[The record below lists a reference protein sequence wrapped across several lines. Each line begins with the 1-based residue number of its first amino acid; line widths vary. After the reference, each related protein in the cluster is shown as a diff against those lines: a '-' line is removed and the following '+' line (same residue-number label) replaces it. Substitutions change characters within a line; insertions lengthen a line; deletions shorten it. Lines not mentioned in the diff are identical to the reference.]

1 MSLETTPE
9 ITNNSFRIR
18 PGWNSA
24 VALILGICA
33 FSFAKY
39 WPFWSFLWILAFLF
53 LHRPWF
59 VGFSML
65 AALRLFLLSTDIPP
79 SVDFHAQLQQ
89 GTIEECVRTPRGFRM
104 QLLLDQG
111 NSVLLRSKE
120 AILPGCTGTF
130 AIQWDEILP
139 RTVPGSFDSKRWL
152 EAQGAGASGNLKG
165 FTMQD
170 SRWCIQRYA
179 FLAREWLRQLCLRR
193 MGNQSA
199 GIMVALL
206 VGDKSGL
213 DDDVSQSFR
222 DTGLV
227 HILTVSGF
235 HIVFLSAFLQ
245 MLLALCQ
252 IPRKL
257 LGWITVALLL
267 AFIPVTGSS
276 PAVQRAVLMFF
287 LMHTARVVQRVP
299 LSLHTLGVASSLIL
313 YWDPMALWDIGFQL
327 SCGATA
333 GILMGQKKRPEWM
346 NAPPPFLRSWILEPS
361 WITLC
366 ATVGTFPFLVY
377 HFQSFPPI
385 AFLGN
390 LIVAPLMGFAME
402 AGVLLALA
410 AWIPPCAIGF
420 GQAASLLLELS
431 VRITDFFSH
440 VPGAACS
447 FGPWPIWVCLGLLI
461 TGLGLLRLSGASRW
475 QKGFVILGATAWVLW
490 AIFTAHPLQIHMLD
504 AWQGDCTVLQF
515 PNGKSILIDVGN
527 GSKQGQFGKRQIAPF
542 LRSQGI
548 SSLDAI
554 IITHPDLDHFG
565 GAGTLLENFRVK
577 SIWLPRAARLCE
589 KPEWLTLLRAI
600 SLKKIPIHTVM
611 PGMEFL
617 GLGNYNLRW
626 LWAEQD
632 ALEDDWNAVSASFV
646 LYQRHRSLFF
656 AGGDLAIPQEDV
668 LIRDSIVWRGIPKAV
683 QVLKISH
690 HGSKH
695 STSPLFLESLNPELA
710 LISAGAGNRYGHPHK
725 EVLAHLREKKIPW
738 LNTAHNGSIRLH
750 WEHDSLSVESFRDT
764 TTIFED
770 RSGNEFAR
778 R

>member
-9 ITNNSFRIR
+9 ITNNTFRIR

-24 VALILGICA
+24 TAMILGICVL
-33 FSFAKY
+33 SFAKY
-39 WPFWSFLWILAFLF
+39 WLFWSFLWILAFLF
-53 LHRPWF
+53 LRKPWF
-59 VGFSML
+59 VGFSIL
-65 AALRLFLLSTDIPP
+65 AALRLMLLTTNVAP
-79 SVDFHAQLQQ
+79 SVDFHAPFQQ
-89 GTIEECVRTPRGFRM
+89 GTIEECVRTARGFRM
-104 QLLLDQG
+104 QLQLEQG
-111 NSVLLRSKE
+111 HSVLLRSKE
-120 AILPGCTGTF
+120 AILPGCTGSF

-152 EAQGAGASGNLKG
+152 MSQGAIASGNLKG
-165 FTMQD
+165 FTIRT

-193 MGNQSA
+193 MGNQTA

-213 DDDVSQSFR
+213 EDEVSQSFR
-222 DTGLV
+222 NTGLV

-257 LGWITVALLL
+257 LGWITIALLL

-313 YWDPMALWDIGFQL
+313 YWDPIALWDIGFQL

-333 GILMGQKKRPEWM
+333 GILMGQKNRPEWM
-346 NAPPPFLRSWILEPS
+346 DAPPPFLRSWILEPS

-410 AWIPPCAIGF
+410 AWIPPFASGF

-431 VRITDFFSH
+431 VRITDLFSH
-440 VPGAACS
+440 APGAACS

-461 TGLGLLRLSGASRW
+461 TGLGMLRLSGASRW
-475 QKGFVILGATAWVLW
+475 QKALVLLGATVWALW
-490 AIFTAHPLQIHMLD
+490 AIISSQPLQIHMLD
-504 AWQGDCTVLQF
+504 AGQGDCTVLQF
-515 PNGKSILIDVGN
+515 PNGKAILIDAGN
-527 GSKQGQFGKRQIAPF
+527 ASRQGQFGSRQIAPF

-548 SSLDAI
+548 SSLDAV

-565 GAGTLLENFRVK
+565 GAISLVENFRVK

-589 KPEWLTLLRAI
+589 KPEWLSFLQVL
-600 SLKKIPIHTVM
+600 SLQKIPIYTIV

-617 GLGNYNLRW
+617 GLGRYQLRW
-626 LWAEQD
+626 VWAEED
-632 ALEDDWNAVSASFV
+632 AQEDDWNAVSASFV
-646 LYQRHRSLFF
+646 LSQNQRNLFF
-656 AGGDLAIPQEDV
+656 AGGDLAIPQEET
-668 LIRDSIVWRGIPKAV
+668 LLRDSSVWQGLPKAV

-695 STSPLFLESLNPELA
+695 STSNPFLETLHPELA

-738 LNTAHNGSIRLH
+738 LNTAQKGSIRLQ

-764 TTIFED
+764 TTTFWL
-770 RSGNEFAR
+770 RFPAR
-778 R
+778 LP